1 MSPTKGARRA
11 PCLHPSRSS
20 ESDRHTA
27 IVGDD
32 DRDRAAALAERQHP
46 VEVGV
51 VLLDVDILERDL
63 PPLVVV
69 TGGLRVRSR
78 ILAEDVNH
86 RFNCRIPDRCA
97 RTDGPIHTR

>member
-1 MSPTKGARRA
+1 MKGARRA
-11 PCLHPSRSS
+11 PLHSSRSS
-20 ESDRHTA
+20 KSDRHAA

-32 DRDRAAALAERQHP
+32 DRDRAAALAEGQHP
-46 VEVGV
+46 VEVGAA
-51 VLLDVDILERDL
+51 LLDVDVLERDL

-86 RFNCRIPDRCA
+86 RSIVEYLTAVPVLMDPFTP
-97 RTDGPIHTR
+97 